1 MGHKEMLSRVTIS
14 TFLALFFTPF
24 LTMTTHA
31 AAVPLTSGSV
41 EVVQSF
47 PIETTL
53 ETPGIRLTQDVW
65 VEMISGAQR
74 TIDLEEF
81 YVNNQ
86 AGQSLQPVIDAIKAA
101 AGRGVQVRLIV
112 DAGYYKTYP
121 DVPNEFAQTANI
133 QVKTIDF
140 SSLGGIQHSKYF
152 VIDQSRTFLG
162 SANLDWLALT
172 HIHEVGL
179 KITNSD
185 ISTSL
190 ESVFET
196 DWQAGSALG
205 QYSTGPSANAVPDFF
220 TTSDFALDAN
230 SMNFVASPQ
239 SDDPTNINDSLTAIT
254 QLIGAAQNT
263 LKLQVYEFD
272 TSIYKSSE
280 HWHVLDDAIRAA
292 AARNVQV
299 QILVD
304 KTALKAGK
312 KDLEALAQV
321 PNIQLQV
328 VTVPE
333 WSGGPI
339 PYARVV
345 HSKYF
350 IVDGTSAWVGTENW
364 EETYFTGSRNVGLVL
379 NSAEIAGQLDQIFS
393 QVWSS
398 AYLSSP

>member
-1 MGHKEMLSRVTIS
+1 MGHK
-14 TFLALFFTPF
+14 ALFFPVAIALF
-24 LTMTTHA
+24 LTASAH
-31 AAVPLTSGSV
+31 AAVPLTSGAV

-53 ETPGIRLTQDVW
+53 QTPSIRLTQDVW
-65 VEMISGAQR
+65 VEMISSAQR

-81 YVNNQ
+81 YVNNE

-101 AGRGVQVRLIV
+101 AARGVQVRLIV
-112 DAGYYKTYP
+112 DAGFYKTYP
-121 DVPNEFAQTANI
+121 DVPNDFAQTANI

-140 SSLGGIQHSKYF
+140 SSSGGIQHSKYF
-152 VIDQSRTFLG
+152 VIDQSQTFLG

-179 KITNSD
+179 KIDNSD
-185 ISTSL
+185 ISASL

-196 DWQAGSALG
+196 DWQAGSQLG
-205 QYSTGPSANAVPDFF
+205 LYSTGPTADAVPQFF
-220 TTSDFALDAN
+220 TAFDLGLDAN

-239 SDDPTNINDSLTAIT
+239 SDDPANIDNSLAAVT
-254 QLIGAAQNT
+254 QLIASAQST

-280 HWHVLDDAIRAA
+280 HWKVLDDAIRGA
-292 AARNVQV
+292 AARGVQV
-299 QILVD
+299 QVLVD

-321 PNIQLQV
+321 QNIQLQV

-333 WSGGPI
+333 WSGGAI
-339 PYARVV
+339 AYARVV

-364 EETYFTGSRNVGLVL
+364 EQTYFTGSRNVGLVL
-379 NSAEIAGQLDQIFS
+379 NSTDIAGQLTQIFN

-398 AYLSSP
+398 AYLSAP